1 MKKLLTLLF
10 LVGFSSLYSQTL
22 VQTFIDRCTGE
33 TKIYT
38 VQMGGQSTVVFYNR
52 ARTFTS
58 SQFQSGELQA
68 WLEETYLWW
77 STLNPCSTAV
87 TGAVTTQQQTQQT
100 TQAATQAAAAA
111 QTPVVPPAPVQTT
124 SPPPTQTATTGTTA
138 NTGTT
143 NTATNDTSTQNT
155 TGDTSSSS
163 GSTTGDTSSG
173 SDTGSSGSGEGTTS
187 NDSGGTSEGGS
198 SDGGSTE
205 TETKTEETK
214 TEETKTEETKSEEK
228 TEEVK
233 EEKTEE
239 TKEETK
245 EEEKKEETKEEEKK
259 EEEKSEEKEE
269 ESKEEEKSD
278 EEKEKEKE
286 KEEKKK
292 KEEEKKKKKEKRQL
306 APPIVTANLMTQQS
320 PLGSYDV
327 AATFGVSQSSL
338 MGDKTFGVSL
348 MAYSSGQQFMLNTNY
363 SQVHINKEGRVS
375 RVYSASL
382 GGAKM
387 FTTVMG
393 MMNHSMVFLGKKGSA
408 AGFALGTSIT
418 SLDFIIKDNMLLS
431 NGNILSQSVTGFY
444 TKPIPLSR
452 VSITPMVAV
461 SSPFVSYDIFQNQIT
476 WNKDLMF
483 IGGSSFTYKLT
494 QRFGLNIG
502 ATAITSTIKDFP
514 VLMSYM
520 IGGRLSF

>member
-22 VQTFIDRCTGE
+22 VQTFTDRCTGE

-58 SQFQSGELQA
+58 TQFQSGELQA

-77 STLNPCSTAV
+77 STLNPCSTAQ
-87 TGAVTTQQQTQQT
+87 TQATTTQAVTQQT
-100 TQAATQAAAAA
+100 TQAATAAATAA
-111 QTPVVPPAPVQTT
+111 VPAVPATPATPAPTAPAPT
-124 SPPPTQTATTGTTA
+124 STAA
-138 NTGTT
+138 PAGTT

-239 TKEETK
+239 TKEESK
-245 EEEKKEETKEEEKK
+245 EEETKEEETK

-286 KEEKKK
+286 
-292 KEEEKKKKKEKRQL
+292 EEKKKKKEKRQL
-306 APPIVTANLMTQQS
+306 APPIVTANLLTQQS
-320 PLGSYDV
+320 PLGGYDV

-461 SSPFVSYDIFQNQIT
+461 SSPFVSYDVFQNQIT

-502 ATAITSTIKDFP
+502 ATAVTATIKDFP
-514 VLMSYM
+514 LLMSYT